1 MARFLPPEGYLYDK
15 NTGLYYSQVIA
26 KNQEG
31 ITCQIVT
38 WFDSETGEY
47 SRNIYPVNCDTDKR
61 KQEQVKTKTASAPRQ
76 NERKKKQLNRISH
89 QNTSRRARKPLDRGF
104 ISHNTGKIINP
115 SIQYVLLGIIGLLLL
130 VIIVGN
136 ATLAVKKHLN
146 SEKKLMES
154 VAKLSDGDD
163 EENASDSTEAEE
175 TIEESAYSIDGD
187 YSTVWR
193 GNTERGYLSVYN
205 MTVSEDDE
213 YVYTIKAEGQNW
225 YETDNIPYGELVRFR
240 KSDIY
245 DVETIIPRED
255 PITAL
260 TVMGDYIYYGK
271 LTSDGRCNYTRRN
284 KNTGEELFLL
294 SEDYSLLT
302 SDNGVLYFLFAED
315 DRNQLGMFDVA
326 TGEMNYKDIN
336 YDFPAAIEK
345 SGNYSLFAPF
355 GFYDGL
361 LCVGGHIGDNI
372 VFRSM
377 VDLDAD
383 EIKCAFCRD
392 KFLGASLSQDEASP
406 EASRYYRRYGMGAMF
421 GPGERNP
428 YRIMGQEIN
437 GKIQLFNYSG
447 EISDTLAAFYA
458 ENDRPEADIYNRLE
472 LSLRDIFTGD
482 RPEKGYFGF
491 GFILEFDKYPQMA
504 LSLDNYPTGITSDFY
519 IYNNYIV
526 RVERASCKIVEIA
539 EY

>member
-1 MARFLPPEGYLYDK
+1 MAKYSPPEGYLFDK

-26 KNQEG
+26 KNQDG
-31 ITCQIVT
+31 VTCQIVT
-38 WFDSETGEY
+38 WFNAETGEY

-187 YSTVWR
+187 YSTVWK
-193 GNTERGYLSVYN
+193 GNTERGYWGIHY

-225 YETDNIPYGELVRFR
+225 YETDNIPYGALVRFP

-245 DVETIIPRED
+245 SVETIIPREN
-255 PITAL
+255 PITAF
-260 TVMGDYIYYGK
+260 TVMGDYIYYGQ
-271 LTSDGRCNYTRRN
+271 LLPDGRCSYTRRN
-284 KNTGEELFLL
+284 KHTGEELFLL
-294 SEDYSLLT
+294 SEDYSLLAA
-302 SDNGVLYFLFAED
+302 DNGVLYFLFVED
-315 DRNQLGMFDVA
+315 DRNQLGIFDVA
-326 TGEMNYKDIN
+326 TGEMSYKDIN
-336 YDFPAAIEK
+336 YDFAAAIDE

-355 GFYDGL
+355 GFYDGY
-361 LCVGGHIGDNI
+361 LCVGGHIGDNTI
-372 VFRSM
+372 FWSM
-377 VDLDAD
+377 VDLNTD
-383 EIKCAFCRD
+383 EVKYAHGRK
-392 KFLGASLSQDEASP
+392 KFLGASLARDEASP
-406 EASRYYRRYGMGAMF
+406 ESSMYYRRYGMGAML
-421 GPGERNP
+421 GPGVKNP
-428 YRIMGQEIN
+428 YRVIDNEIN
-437 GKIQLFNYSG
+437 GEVMMFNYTG
-447 EISDTLAAFYA
+447 EISENLAEFYA
-458 ENDRPEADIYNRLE
+458 ENGVSELDIYNRLR
-472 LSLRDIFTGD
+472 LDFYDIFTGD
-482 RPEKGYFGF
+482 RPKSGKYGF
-491 GFILEFDKYPQMA
+491 GFKLEFDKYPEMV

-519 IYNNYIV
+519 IYNNYIIRIEV
-526 RVERASCKIVEIA
+526 PTTKIVEIA

>member
-47 SRNIYPVNCDTDKR
+47 SRNIYPVNSNATETSNRASMTRDSKERAFGAKPKHKR
-61 KQEQVKTKTASAPRQ
+61 
-76 NERKKKQLNRISH
+76 
-89 QNTSRRARKPLDRGF
+89 
-104 ISHNTGKIINP
+104 TGEKHKRNPALQYILVGAMGILLLII
-115 SIQYVLLGIIGLLLL
+115 IIGN
-130 VIIVGN
+130 ISI
-136 ATLAVKKHLN
+136 AVKKHGN
-146 SEKKLMES
+146 SEKKLLKS
-154 VAKLSDGDD
+154 VADLSNK
-163 EENASDSTEAEE
+163 ENGENVADMTEDAE
-175 TIEESAYSIDGD
+175 TVDNNTYSIDGD

-225 YETDNIPYGELVRFR
+225 YETDNIPYGALVRFP

-245 DVETIIPRED
+245 SVETIIPREN
-255 PITAL
+255 PITAF
-260 TVMGDYIYYGK
+260 TVMGDYIYYGQ
-271 LTSDGRCNYTRRN
+271 LLPDGRCSYTRRN
-284 KNTGEELFLL
+284 KHTGEELFLL
-294 SEDYSLLT
+294 SEDYSLLAA
-302 SDNGVLYFLFAED
+302 DNGVLYFLFVED
-315 DRNQLGMFDVA
+315 DRNQLGIFDVA
-326 TGEMNYKDIN
+326 TGEMSYKDIN
-336 YDFPAAIEK
+336 YDFPEAIEK

-355 GFYDGL
+355 SFYDGY

-372 VFRSM
+372 LFRSM

-482 RPEKGYFGF
+482 RPEKGKFGF